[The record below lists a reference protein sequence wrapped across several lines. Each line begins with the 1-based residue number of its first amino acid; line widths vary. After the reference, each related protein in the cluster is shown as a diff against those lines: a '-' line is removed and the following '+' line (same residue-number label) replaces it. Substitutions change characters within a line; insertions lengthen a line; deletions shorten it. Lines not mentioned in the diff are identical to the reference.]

1 MGSDNL
7 VRHRESKEGYWQEM
21 TTETDI
27 QNRIVLALCKIGT
40 TMFRNNVG
48 VAEKVDKNTGKKY
61 WVRFGLCEGS
71 SDLIGIT
78 PVTVTQDM
86 VGKKLGVFTAVEVKK
101 DVTKAYAKH
110 RMETQQR
117 FIDFVNKN
125 GGFAFKSDDPSK
137 AVDKIKDLVARGG
150 FAPPTS
156 EI

>member
-1 MGSDNL
+1 
-7 VRHRESKEGYWQEM
+7 M

-27 QNRIVLALCKIGT
+27 QNRIVMAVQKLGT

-78 PVTVTQDM
+78 PVTITPVM
-86 VGKKLGVFTAVEVKK
+86 VGKRIGVFTAIEVKK
-101 DVTKAYAKH
+101 DVKKKYDKH

-117 FIDFVNKN
+117 FIDFVNNK
-125 GGFAFKSDDPSK
+125 GGFAFKADDPDK
-137 AVDKIKDLVARGG
+137 ANELIVGKIMDL
-150 FAPPTS
+150 S
-156 EI
+156 

>member
-1 MGSDNL
+1 
-7 VRHRESKEGYWQEM
+7 M

-27 QNRIVLALCKIGT
+27 QNRIVMAIQKLGT

-78 PVTVTQDM
+78 PVTITPGM
-86 VGKKLGVFTAVEVKK
+86 VGKRIGVFTAIEVKK
-101 DVTKAYAKH
+101 DVKKKYDKH

-117 FIDFVNKN
+117 FIDFVNNK
-125 GGFAFKSDDPSK
+125 GGFAFKSDDPEK
-137 AVDKIKDLVARGG
+137 AIDEILIKVGELA
-150 FAPPTS
+150 
-156 EI
+156 I